1 MIGQTIAHYRITEK
15 LGEGGM
21 GVVYKAEDTK
31 LDRTVAL
38 KFLAAHLLN
47 DEEAKARFLREAK
60 AAAAL
65 DHPNICTVYEIGEAE
80 GKTFLSM
87 AFIEGEPLE
96 APIERGPLPLK
107 DALDIGRQ
115 IADGLEAA
123 HEKRVIHRDIKPAN
137 VMVDAKG
144 RATIMDF
151 GLARLTE
158 ASRLTKTDQTMGT
171 VAYMSPEQAQ
181 GMEVDGRS
189 DIWALGVVLYE
200 MVRGQRPFLGEYD
213 QALLYEIV
221 QQEPEPLTGVRAGVP
236 MELEFIVGKCL
247 AKDPANRYQSATDA
261 IVDLRTC
268 AEKLKS
274 GRSAILRTGL
284 ATGASSVAGTQVATR
299 TLAGPNRETSKLG
312 TEPLSPPAP
321 APSKITGRIWMALAV
336 AFLVSTAVFAWLYVT
351 KQPAPPQPITFTIDP
366 PEGVTFESGEYAPP
380 VLSPDGT
387 KLAFVGLSED
397 GKSLWVR
404 PLDSLDAQRLPGTA
418 GAEFP
423 FWSPDNRYLGF
434 FADGKLKKI
443 DIAGGPPQ
451 TLCDAPNGRGGAWAE
466 DDQGSG
472 VIVFSPLIT
481 SRLHR
486 VSSAGGEST
495 PVTDVSERRGLG
507 HRHPRFLP
515 GDRFLY
521 IQHEGPGSLESPVFL
536 GDLSSA
542 RSETQANETRP
553 LLQASS
559 RVWYAPP
566 SASHPQGYLVYVLD
580 GTLFAQPFDAESAAL
595 TGERFPIAEGVYSSR
610 IGGGD
615 FSVSATGT
623 LSYRTGG
630 AQSMTEITWFDRQG
644 DKLGTV
650 GEAGHHLGVRLS
662 PDGGRLAVNTADP
675 QTGNYD
681 IWVRDLRRDAVTRL
695 TFHAAV
701 DRSAVW
707 SPDGTRIAFFS
718 RRDGGGIYERSA
730 GGAGQAEALFDMQ
743 FGGQLWDW
751 SRDGRYLSYFTLASS
766 IDVFALPMEAER
778 KPIPLAQ
785 TEFLEAAGSFS
796 PDGAWVAY
804 YSIETGR
811 REVYV
816 RPFSEEGKFQVSRNG
831 GRSPMWSADGKE
843 IFYISG
849 NKMMAAPVQTAPVQ
863 MATGQAGAT
872 FEAGVPRMLFEVDRQ
887 LPVIVMFDV
896 TADGQRFIIPV
907 PTEEQ
912 ASLPITIVT
921 NWQQALVE

>member
-1 MIGQTIAHYRITEK
+1 MIGATISHYKITEK

-47 DEEAKARFLREAK
+47 DDEAKARFLREAK

-107 DALDIGRQ
+107 EALDIGRQ

-123 HEKRVIHRDIKPAN
+123 HEKGVVHRDIKPPN

-144 RATIMDF
+144 HATIMDF

-158 ASRLTKTDQTMGT
+158 ASRLTKADQTMGT

-181 GMEVDGRS
+181 GMEVDSRS

-200 MVRGQRPFLGEYD
+200 MVRGQRPFQGEYD

-221 QQEPEPLTGVRAGVP
+221 HEEPEPLTGVRAGVP

-247 AKDPANRYQSATDA
+247 AKDPAGRYQSAGDA

-274 GRSAILRTGL
+274 GRSAILRTGVVGPARVPV
-284 ATGASSVAGTQVATR
+284 ATGESAEVGTQHVTPSMPATV
-299 TLAGPNRETSKLG
+299 
-312 TEPLSPPAP
+312 PARMG
-321 APSKITGRIWMALAV
+321 GRIWMALAG
-336 AFLVSTAVFAWLYVT
+336 AFLVTTAVFAWLYFA
-351 KQPAPPQPITFTIDP
+351 KQPARPQPIMFTIDP

-387 KLAFVGLSED
+387 KLAFVGLTED

-404 PLDSLDAQRLPGTA
+404 PLDSLDAQRLPGTD

-443 DIAGGPPQ
+443 DITGGPPQ

-466 DDQGSG
+466 DGQGSG
-472 VIVFSPLIT
+472 LIIFSPMIT
-481 SRLHR
+481 SLLHR

-495 PVTDVSERRGLG
+495 PVTYVSEGRGLG

-515 GDRFLY
+515 GGRFLY
-521 IQHEGPGSLESPVFL
+521 IQHEGPGVIESSVFL
-536 GDLSSA
+536 GDLSTA
-542 RSETQANETRP
+542 RSRTQANETKP

-559 RVWYAPP
+559 RVSYAPP
-566 SASHPQGYLVYVLD
+566 TASHPQGYLVYVLD
-580 GTLFAQPFDAESAAL
+580 DTLFAQPFDVESAEF
-595 TGERFPIAEGVYSSR
+595 TGERFPIAESVYASR

-615 FSVSATGT
+615 FSVSAAGT

-630 AQSMTEITWFDRQG
+630 AESTTEITWFDRQG

-662 PDGGRLAVNTADP
+662 PDGGRLAVNTVDP

-701 DRSAVW
+701 DRSPVW
-707 SPDGTRIAFFS
+707 SPDGTRIAFSS
-718 RRDGGGIYERSA
+718 RRDGSGIYEKSA

-743 FGGQLWDW
+743 FGGHLWDW

-796 PDGAWVAY
+796 PDGAWIVY

-816 RPFSEEGKFQVSRNG
+816 RPFSEDGKFQVSRNG
-831 GRSPMWSADGKE
+831 GRSPMWSTDGKE
-843 IFYISG
+843 IFYVSG
-849 NKMMAAPVQTAPVQ
+849 NKIMAAPVQTTSLQ
-863 MATGQAGAT
+863 DGAT
-872 FEAGVPRMLFEVDRQ
+872 FEVGVSQVLFEVDRQ
-887 LPVIVMFDV
+887 LPVIVMFDI

-912 ASLPITIVT
+912 ANLPITIVT